1 MAKNGLFGVEY
12 QMAKYLRNTTWMTI
26 MVALNESTA
35 ILDLFY
41 AINGLQKKI
50 MTDSRS
56 FFKGQKL

>member
-26 MVALNESTA
+26 MVALNES

-41 AINGLQKKI
+41 AINGLQKKNN
-50 MTDSRS
+50 DR
-56 FFKGQKL
+56 F